1 MSTQTATGDI
11 NQGYTIGSITSAGQL
26 QVNGSWNVPY
36 PWGTLT
42 APNNTQTWL
51 SDNTMISPSSSIQA
65 NIYPFSEMLEKLK
78 RLEERMGMIERNLL
92 LETRYKELKELGER
106 YKELEKDLLEKEKIV
121 EILKR

>member
-11 NQGYTIGSITSAGQL
+11 NQGYTIGSSTGAGQL

-42 APNNTQTWL
+42 AP
-51 SDNTMISPSSSIQA
+51 NTMISPSSSIQA

>member
-11 NQGYTIGSITSAGQL
+11 NQGYTIGSSTGAGQL

-51 SDNTMISPSSSIQA
+51 TDNTMISPSSSIQA

>member
-1 MSTQTATGDI
+1 MSTQTPTGDR
-11 NQGYTIGSITSAGQL
+11 NQGYTIGSITS
-26 QVNGSWNVPY
+26 GSWNVPY

-42 APNNTQTWL
+42 APNNTQTWIT
-51 SDNTMISPSSSIQA
+51 DNTMISPSPSVKA
-65 NIYPFSEMLEKLK
+65 NIYPFSEMLEKLA